1 MRHNNFQK
9 KTSTKQ
15 PTHNP
20 HFHPVNGT
28 LPLPRLLSGPHA
40 RFPTDKLMRTSRLG
54 VLDGV
59 LGLQERQTNCTHLFF
74 CFFLFLILTRINTI
88 QFFVFKDYFN
98 L

>member
-74 CFFLFLILTRINTI
+74 CF
-88 QFFVFKDYFN
+88 
-98 L
+98 